1 MLDAPK
7 VSVSGWIVIPTSFW
21 SCAQLSA
28 AKKQPRIV
36 IAPTLRNKK
45 RFIELNP
52 PLQGR
57 NLTIAGVRRKCEF
70 IGSHPRRHFC
80 LSLYCIL
87 DSIVLRGEI
96 LIRQ

>member
-7 VSVSGWIVIPTSFW
+7 VSVSGWILIPTNCW

-28 AKKQPRIV
+28 ARKNPKIA

-57 NLTIAGVRRKCEF
+57 NFTIAGMRRNREF
-70 IGSHPRRHFC
+70 SASHQRGHFC
-80 LSLYCIL
+80 SSLDCIL
-87 DSIVLRGEI
+87 ASIVLRGEI